1 MSALANIIVDAAVIG
16 TNLIAFSGYSLD
28 QDKRALA
35 TRSSREQELYL
46 KTKRPTRCEAPMG
59 DVVEGLQRRVH
70 RLIANLED
78 FAHAAADWDAPA
90 LP

>member
-1 MSALANIIVDAAVIG
+1 
-16 TNLIAFSGYSLD
+16 
-28 QDKRALA
+28 
-35 TRSSREQELYL
+35 
-46 KTKRPTRCEAPMG
+46 MG